1 MAIYPQM
8 NMAEKIKHYSPLKEQ
23 KCGNFRSN
31 VQIHF
36 IKQRT
41 NQSPIK
47 MESQK

>member
-8 NMAEKIKHYSPLKEQ
+8 KMQKKIKHYSPLKEQ

-31 VQIHF
+31 VQIRF
-36 IKQRT
+36 IKQIT
-41 NQSPIK
+41 SQSPIK